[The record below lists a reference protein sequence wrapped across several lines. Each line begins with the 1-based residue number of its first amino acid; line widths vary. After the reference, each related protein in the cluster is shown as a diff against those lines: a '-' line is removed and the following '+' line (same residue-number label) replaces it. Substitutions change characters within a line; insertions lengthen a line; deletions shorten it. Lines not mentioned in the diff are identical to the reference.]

1 MATSTAQLGDTVLVH
16 YTGRLD
22 DGSVFDTSEQ
32 RGPLRI
38 NLGETKLIPGFQAAV
53 VGMQTG
59 ESKTATIPPEEAY
72 GPRRDEMVLEVD
84 RGKLPPDMSPQVGQ
98 DLQLQT
104 QTGQPVPAKVVDVT
118 EEAITVDANH
128 PLAGKELT
136 FDIQLV
142 DIEAEAPQA

>member
-1 MATSTAQLGDTVLVH
+1 MATAQLGDTVLVH

-22 DGSVFDTSEQ
+22 DGSVFDTSQQ

-38 NLGETKLIPGFQAAV
+38 NLGETKLIPGFQSAV
-53 VGMQTG
+53 VGMETG
-59 ESKTATIPPEEAY
+59 ETKTATIPADEAY

-84 RGKLPPDMSPQVGQ
+84 RGKLPPEISPHVGQ

-104 QTGQPVPAKVVDVT
+104 QTGQPVPAKVVNVT
-118 EEAITVDANH
+118 DDSITVDANH

-136 FDIQLV
+136 FDIELV
-142 DIEAEAPQA
+142 NIESEK